1 MKEFIDS
8 TTQNESS
15 LQLLSLQHTEESK
28 RIEEV
33 DDRENFLALYN
44 AYMGLLCI
52 FSTEGLSVR
61 PGGLRGSKVGDR
73 GGGAHGFLYRSH
85 GIPRI
90 YWSQKEERDVNY
102 FLTC

>member
-1 MKEFIDS
+1 MKEFFDI

-44 AYMGLLCI
+44 AHIWNFSVFSPQKASLSGPAAFEAQKLATEEAEHTDSYIGAMG
-52 FSTEGLSVR
+52 FHV
-61 PGGLRGSKVGDR
+61 
-73 GGGAHGFLYRSH
+73 
-85 GIPRI
+85 
-90 YWSQKEERDVNY
+90 YWSQKEERDVNC

>member
-33 DDRENFLALYN
+33 EVEDRENFLALYN
-44 AYMGLLCI
+44 AHIWNYSV
-52 FSTEGLSVR
+52 FSPQKASLSGPAASEAQKLATEEAEHTDS
-61 PGGLRGSKVGDR
+61 
-73 GGGAHGFLYRSH
+73 
-85 GIPRI
+85 
-90 YWSQKEERDVNY
+90 
-102 FLTC
+102 

>member
-1 MKEFIDS
+1 MKEFIDI

-44 AYMGLLCI
+44 AHIWNYSV
-52 FSTEGLSVR
+52 FSPQKASLSGPAASEAQKLATEEAEHTDS
-61 PGGLRGSKVGDR
+61 
-73 GGGAHGFLYRSH
+73 
-85 GIPRI
+85 
-90 YWSQKEERDVNY
+90 
-102 FLTC
+102 

>member
-73 GGGAHGFLYRSH
+73 GGGAHRFIGTMGFH
-85 GIPRI
+85 V